1 MPIEATLLGVLPQP
15 LLRCPHCGAE
25 PFEAFLRGQVQ
36 RSPWSWRTLWLP
48 IGEPRPYCA
57 VICWKCKDIVG
68 YE

>member
-1 MPIEATLLGVLPQP
+1 MPIECAILDQLPQP
-15 LLRCPHCGAE
+15 LVVCPNCGAR

-36 RSPWSWRTLWLP
+36 RYPWTWRTLWLP

-57 VICWKCKDIVG
+57 VICWQCKKIVT